1 MRSKGRDAE
10 DAKGTQKTQKIPE
23 MILACLGLGWVRL
36 ALGAS
41 TLHSLTPVIPTQA
54 GIHAFDCALLWIPAC
69 AGMTVTRGRLGAR
82 VTETSGRLCAE
93 ITQSESECATASAT
107 VNTVLAAIIKPD
119 FCVFLRLLRNLC
131 ALCALHWI
139 AGAVPILQ
147 PLCPIAKPISGIFC
161 VFCAPFAPSAFCPRI
176 RTPHTKQKKPRSIH
190 FRAFI

>member
-161 VFCAPFAPSAFCPRI
+161 DFCAPFAPFAFCPRS
-176 RTPHTKQKKPRSIH
+176 RPRPV
-190 FRAFI
+190 FIAPAG